1 MRVEDYMHVIDE
13 LAGAFV
19 DDMVPVPSDADAE
32 ALTDE
37 LSERIADVIKNF
49 IVEKKLG

>member
-19 DDMVPVPSDADAE
+19 DDMTLGDDAE

-37 LSERIADVIKNF
+37 LAERIANVIKEF